1 MLQVNYSVTMINNS
15 SHWVYQTNKNSTE
28 IVIRFTYKSLKSEK
42 RKQIIWRQLK
52 GRKASMR
59 FMMVYLKLQDF

>member
-28 IVIRFTYKSLKSEK
+28 IVIRFTCKSLKSEK
-42 RKQIIWRQLK
+42 LKQIIWKQLR
-52 GRKASMR
+52 GINISMR